1 VAVPAERHPVLTDD
15 HTNELQQLASALSA
29 VGRRV
34 RDAVGAGPRSGDE
47 HVVAHRGGDDV
58 FGVDERAETAL
69 IGTMQADVAP
79 RWPGMLTLEGFDEP
93 ISIGDGQGPWR
104 FLADPV
110 DGSRPWL
117 AGKRSAWVLLG
128 AGREAT
134 TLDALE
140 VSVCVELPTQRAAVG
155 MVASA
160 VRDGG
165 PPTVVD
171 DDLAGSKPPRPTVL
185 RPSRTPHLTRG
196 FVTVARFA
204 AGGKG
209 AIGAW
214 EDVLLAG
221 VETYEDPYLCSG
233 GQLIEVAAGR
243 ELAVLDPRPLVGGG
257 FAAHPYDLAGWLVAR
272 QAGVIVE
279 ALPPGPLDYP
289 LDTTTPCAWAA
300 YANEAIASELSVR
313 FRRAMRAHGSRGTR

>member
-1 VAVPAERHPVLTDD
+1 VAVPAQGHPFLTDQ
-15 HTNELQQLASALSA
+15 HINELQELASALA
-29 VGRRV
+29 VVGRRV
-34 RDAVGAGPRSGDE
+34 RAAVGAGPLSGDE

-58 FGVDERAETAL
+58 FGVDERAEATLLDA
-69 IGTMQADVAP
+69 MQADIAP
-79 RWPGMLTLEGFDEP
+79 RWPGSLTLEGFDEP
-93 ISIGDGQGPWR
+93 VAIGAAEGPWR

-140 VSVCVELPTQRAAVG
+140 VSACVELPTQRAAVG

-160 VRDGG
+160 VRDVG

-171 DDLAGSKPPRPTVL
+171 DDLVGSGPPRPIVL
-185 RPSRTPHLTRG
+185 RPSTSPHLARG

-204 AGGKG
+204 AGGKA

-214 EDVLLAG
+214 EDALLAG

-243 ELAVLDPRPLVGGG
+243 ELAVLDARPLVGGG

-279 ALPPGPLDYP
+279 ALPPGPLGYP

-313 FRRAMRAHGSRGTR
+313 FRRAMQAHGSRGTR